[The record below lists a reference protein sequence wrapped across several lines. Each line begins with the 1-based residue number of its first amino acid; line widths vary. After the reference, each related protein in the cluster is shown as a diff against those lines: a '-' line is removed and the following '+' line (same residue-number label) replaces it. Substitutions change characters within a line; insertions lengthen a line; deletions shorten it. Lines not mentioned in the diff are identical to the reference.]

1 MPTPQEWYEKDYY
14 KVLGVSKGASEKDI
28 QKAYRKLARE
38 FHPDKNPGDVKSEE
52 RFKEISA
59 AYDVVGDPTKR
70 AEYDEAQR
78 LGASGGFGGS
88 GGFSRGGAGGGAGGF
103 SGGGTGGLGDIL
115 GDLFGGGSAGR
126 QRGGPAP
133 GTGPRRGSD
142 LESELHLSFEDAIHG
157 VTTSVHLTSDAPC
170 RTCSGSGAKPGTT
183 PQTCGQC
190 HGRGVLDD
198 NQGLFSFSQPC
209 PACAG
214 RGRIIKDPCP
224 TCHGGGIERRPRQ
237 VAVRVPAGVKD
248 GQKIRLK
255 GRGTPG
261 MNGGP
266 AGDLFVK
273 VLVNPHRLFSR
284 AGRNLTITV
293 PITFAEAALGGKIKV
308 PLLDGGSVTL
318 RIPAGT
324 QNGKTLRVTGKGI
337 AAKNG
342 TGDLLVTLDVVVP
355 VRLTAEQRE
364 AVEALAA
371 TMTDS
376 PREHL
381 EVTSDGS
388 T

>member
-1 MPTPQEWYEKDYY
+1 MPAPQEWYEKDFY
-14 KVLGVSKGASEKDI
+14 KVLGVSKTATEKEI

-38 FHPDKNPGDVKSEE
+38 YHPDKNPGDVKSEE
-52 RFKEISA
+52 RFKEISG
-59 AYDVVGDPTKR
+59 AYDVVGDETKR

-78 LGASGGFGGS
+78 LGATGGFGGFPGGGGGRAP
-88 GGFSRGGAGGGAGGF
+88 GGFGGQG
-103 SGGGTGGLGDIL
+103 GGLGDIL

-126 QRGGPAP
+126 QRGGPPP
-133 GTGPRRGSD
+133 GGGPRRGSD

-170 RTCSGSGAKPGTT
+170 STCSGSGAKPGTT

-209 PACAG
+209 PACG
-214 RGRIIKDPCP
+214 GNGRIIKDACP
-224 TCHGGGIERRPRQ
+224 TCRGGGIERRPRQ
-237 VAVRVPAGVKD
+237 VAVRVPVGVKD

-261 MNGGP
+261 KNGGP
-266 AGDLFVK
+266 AGDLFV
-273 VLVNPHRLFSR
+273 VVVVTPHRIFTRS
-284 AGRNLTITV
+284 GRNLTVTIPV
-293 PITFAEAALGGKIKV
+293 TFAEAALGGKIKV
-308 PLLDGGSVTL
+308 PLLEGGSVTL
-318 RIPAGT
+318 RIPPGT
-324 QNGKTLRVTGKGI
+324 QNGKTFRVTGKGI
-337 AAKNG
+337 AGKKG
-342 TGDLLVTLDVVVP
+342 TGDLLVSVEVLVP
-355 VRLTAEQRE
+355 VSLTAEQRE